1 MAKRITSAN
10 GITDLNKSYILEVPQ
25 SHEPKQQKK
34 DNIHL
39 SKRTKKDILEHP
51 NKIKNKS
58 KMGSL
63 PPDVEAMQ
71 ADIEF
76 IKQQIAQSARS
87 KESYKN
93 NKSNQ
98 SDLVKAKITNKERA
112 ARERENR
119 KQFGFKNPLY
129 PNKLEM
135 IDYVNAQREARKSE
149 DKLKSQ
155 TITKPLINERKQRQI
170 NRLYKQMKRKNI
182 DNNRSQSS
190 IKTINAQKA
199 EEKGNTR

>member
-1 MAKRITSAN
+1 MAKRITNAN
-10 GITDLNKSYILEVPQ
+10 EITDLNKSYILGVPQ

-76 IKQQIAQSARS
+76 IKQQLQKEKQVNKKNTRKNRLNINLPLSFYGQPMRPVKNDIARTS
-87 KESYKN
+87 KKAINNQKDKN
-93 NKSNQ
+93 N
-98 SDLVKAKITNKERA
+98 
-112 ARERENR
+112 
-119 KQFGFKNPLY
+119 
-129 PNKLEM
+129 
-135 IDYVNAQREARKSE
+135 
-149 DKLKSQ
+149 
-155 TITKPLINERKQRQI
+155 
-170 NRLYKQMKRKNI
+170 
-182 DNNRSQSS
+182 
-190 IKTINAQKA
+190 IKGK
-199 EEKGNTR
+199 